1 MYKPMFNTKDTVH
14 ALFLQE
20 ALQKGPGGI
29 HKKKKKI
36 IREGGLG
43 VMILIIKKRNFWGGL
58 VFKILYPLNN
68 SYRTIGILINIL

>member
-1 MYKPMFNTKDTVH
+1 MLYFYKRPSRRGRGELT
-14 ALFLQE
+14 
-20 ALQKGPGGI
+20 
-29 HKKKKKI
+29 KKI
-36 IREGGLG
+36 FLSGRGGLG